1 MARSF
6 PRSALRSPHSRHSN
20 RRSTLSVSFED
31 QQSIEKADHSVIFS
45 SPLKLLNGDDSFTS
59 RDKLDL
65 SRELHSSFTS
75 SASGL
80 SIEEIT
86 CEEVDD
92 ILPKTDYTYTKTA
105 SYSAKYLGR
114 KRYRSPNMSRRKVR
128 GSKPVFLSDDED
140 EFEED
145 NYRESASVSRSVN
158 QQRAMGDL
166 EDFPSSDQGSEA
178 STGRGRRS
186 RGGHFI
192 YTSTPHERHHISTHD
207 HYYDGMLLRSGHKV
221 EGVKWHM
228 DKDGMVY
235 EYDAS
240 GTALLPT
247 PIGHS
252 SELDMSRLR
261 GSMTTNSSIGSRIL
275 NTLKTTT
282 TTITSSVNNQRQ
294 RRMSSRGK
302 KSLMLEAEDEMA
314 ESKLR
319 LDETET
325 EKHGKQKTNEYFI
338 KHMYGMD
345 SDEDIS
351 DVDVVDYSR
360 SAKTKST
367 YALQNN
373 GSHSNKRFSFFTYIT
388 TLVTTIIT
396 TVTTTFTEGSVISGV
411 KSAAAM
417 TGQAVVTPT
426 RWLFGNLAQF
436 LSWLVMRSAI
446 SKAVVVPTRWLLRR
460 VAQFSSWLIMSSATL
475 LLYEIDM
482 KQRRRRAGCC
492 CWLLPLLLLL
502 PLALLVLYY
511 WHPLAE
517 ASHLSQ
523 VGHMTGQVG
532 SSVYSGLF
540 DAVSATTGTVSSG
553 LSYMWLWLTAL
564 TLTSSKTQDT
574 GSRLPV
580 QPVPPKPVV
589 LQAAE
594 SAGGVDLDQLYLY
607 IQEKVEHTWQVKGD
621 QLRQQIQQIQIP
633 EGLTREDVEAIL
645 AVALAGET
653 AAMKDRIN
661 TLSTDLKSLLESRS
675 MLLETR
681 IAELESEI
689 RNAAQQQQMLMG
701 SFEQTKSSFN
711 SISVEERSQLSAASA
726 ALDAKLADLSAT
738 VDHLSSQNAALTA
751 LMGNCCRN
759 NSLLADTVKAH
770 VISILTEMGTD
781 ESSPLAG
788 VFGWMGSQ
796 YVEKPELD
804 RRMEAVSAEVQ
815 ERMVKSIVDEAL
827 AQFSAD
833 RVGLPDFALES
844 AGGSVLSVRCS
855 ETYYHKTA
863 LVSVFGLPLWYTS
876 NSPRTVIQPN
886 VHPGE
891 CWAFKGQSGYIVLQL
906 SHPIQVT
913 GFTLEHI
920 PRSLAPRGD
929 ISSAPYKFSVFGLVS
944 ESDTHGMNLGN
955 YTYEDNGRPIQHYD
969 VQRVFFLSTSLEPTS
984 GVYQL
989 VELRVQTN
997 HGNLD
1002 YTCIYR
1008 FRVHGLP

>member
-1 MARSF
+1 M
-6 PRSALRSPHSRHSN
+6 PNP
-20 RRSTLSVSFED
+20 LSL
-31 QQSIEKADHSVIFS
+31 I
-45 SPLKLLNGDDSFTS
+45 NGDDSFTS

-92 ILPKTDYTYTKTA
+92 ILPKTDYTYSKSA
-105 SYSAKYLGR
+105 SYSARYLKR

-140 EFEED
+140 EFDDGNYEE
-145 NYRESASVSRSVN
+145 EATMSRN
-158 QQRAMGDL
+158 IYQQRGMGDP
-166 EDFPSSDQGSEA
+166 EDFTSSDQGSEA

-186 RGGHFI
+186 RAKNFI
-192 YTSTPHERHHISTHD
+192 YTSTPYQRHNISTHD

-235 EYDAS
+235 EYDAT
-240 GTALLPT
+240 GTSLLPT

-261 GSMTTNSSIGSRIL
+261 SSMTTNNTISTKIL
-275 NTLKTTT
+275 TTKTTT
-282 TTITSSVNNQRQ
+282 TTTTTSTINQRQ
-294 RRMSSRGK
+294 QRLRK
-302 KSLMLEAEDEMA
+302 KRSLMEAEDEMA
-314 ESKLR
+314 ERKLR

-325 EKHGKQKTNEYFI
+325 EKYGRQKNNEYFI
-338 KHMYGMD
+338 KHMYGLD

-351 DVDVVDYSR
+351 DVDVVDYGR
-360 SAKTKST
+360 
-367 YALQNN
+367 
-373 GSHSNKRFSFFTYIT
+373 SNKAPVYSSQTNHYHAERRFSFFTYIT
-388 TLVTTIIT
+388 TVITTIIT
-396 TVTTTFTEGSVISGV
+396 TVTTTFTEGSIASGM
-411 KSAAAM
+411 KSIATM
-417 TGQAVVTPT
+417 TSRAIVLPT

-436 LSWLVMRSAI
+436 
-446 SKAVVVPTRWLLRR
+446 
-460 VAQFSSWLIMSSATL
+460 FSWLIMRSALSKVITVPTKWLLTCVAQFFIWLIMKSATL

-482 KQRRRRAGCC
+482 KHRRRRAGCC
-492 CWLLPLLLLL
+492 CFLFPLLLLL
-502 PLALLVLYY
+502 PFALLAVYY
-511 WHPLAE
+511 WQSSAE
-517 ASHLSQ
+517 ASHISQ
-523 VGHMTGQVG
+523 VGHMTGQFG
-532 SSVYSGLF
+532 STMYTGLF
-540 DAVSATTGTVSSG
+540 DAISVTRGALTSG
-553 LSYMWLWLTAL
+553 LSYMWLWLTAF
-564 TLTSSKTQDT
+564 TLTSSTTQAPIT
-574 GSRLPV
+574 KESI
-580 QPVPPKPVV
+580 QPEPVV

-594 SAGGVDLDQLYLY
+594 SRQGVDLDQLYLY
-607 IQEKVEHTWQVKGD
+607 IQEKVEQTWQIKGD

-633 EGLTREDVEAIL
+633 EGMTREEVEAII
-645 AVALAGET
+645 AAALAGENSRI
-653 AAMKDRIN
+653 KDRIDG
-661 TLSTDLKSLLESRS
+661 LSTDLMGLLQTRSSLLEA
-675 MLLETR
+675 R
-681 IAELESEI
+681 IAELEAEI
-689 RNAAQQQQMLMG
+689 KSAAQQQQMLMG
-701 SFEQTKSSFN
+701 SFEQTKSNFN
-711 SISVEERSQLSAASA
+711 SINVEERAQLTAASA

-738 VDHLSSQNAALTA
+738 VDQLSSQNAALTA
-751 LMGNCCRN
+751 LVGNCCRN

-770 VISILTEMGTD
+770 VVSILAEMGTD
-781 ESSPLAG
+781 ENSPLAG
-788 VFGWMGSQ
+788 VLGWMGSQ

-804 RRMEAVSAEVQ
+804 RRMEAVSAEIQNRVMAKLGAMLEDEIK
-815 ERMVKSIVDEAL
+815 ERDKQMAEREQALAAELHLSAGHIGSIDEMTVKSIVDEAL

-855 ETYYHKTA
+855 ETFYQKTA

-920 PRSLAPRGD
+920 PRSLAPKGD

-944 ESDTHGMNLGN
+944 ESDTQGMNLGN
-955 YTYEDNGRPIQHYD
+955 YTYEDNNRPIQHYE
-969 VQRVFFLSTSLEPTS
+969 VQNRHPGIF
-984 GVYQL
+984 QL
-989 VELRVQTN
+989 IELRVQTN
-997 HGNLD
+997 HGNPE